1 LGGPVTAAVGHEALL
16 RGDPRRQRRES
27 RVRVVVLGAA
37 LVSIVISA
45 LIVGSLIF
53 EAVAFIVEVDLG
65 QLVSSVGWVP
75 RQNHFDLLTI
85 VVASVWVTGI
95 ALAFAGPIGL
105 ASAVYLSEYASPRV
119 RRTLKPVLEI
129 LAGIPSVVLGYF
141 ALRFINPTLVQN
153 VVDGANNAGNLIAA
167 GLGVGILT
175 IPLVASVSEDAL
187 TAVPTNLRE
196 ASAGL
201 GAKKLATT
209 VRVVLPAAVS
219 GLTAALILAVSRALG
234 ETMVVFIAGGAADS
248 APRALAPT
256 EGSLTMTAAMAS
268 VASGT
273 DNVAGTG
280 PTFQSLFFVGFVLFC
295 LTMGL
300 NLVAQRFVRRYR
312 QAY

>member
-1 LGGPVTAAVGHEALL
+1 MTAPTAGTTATFLQ
-16 RGDPRRQRRES
+16 GDPRRQRREA
-27 RVRVVVLGAA
+27 RVRRVVLGAA
-37 LVSIVISA
+37 LVSIVVSV
-45 LIVGSLIF
+45 LIVASLIF
-53 EAVAFIVEVDLG
+53 EAVAFIVDVDLA
-65 QLVSSVGWVP
+65 QLVSTAGWIP

-95 ALAFAGPIGL
+95 AMAFAGPIGL
-105 ASAVYLSEYASPRV
+105 ASAIYLSEYSSPRV
-119 RRTLKPVLEI
+119 RRVLKPILEI

-141 ALRFINPTLVQN
+141 ALRFINPSLVQN
-153 VVDGANNAGNLIAA
+153 VVGDANNAGNLIAA

-187 TAVPTNLRE
+187 TSVPGSLRE

-219 GLTAALILAVSRALG
+219 GLTAAFILAVSRALG

-280 PTFQSLFFVGFVLFC
+280 PTFQSLFFVGFLLFC
-295 LTMGL
+295 LTLAL
-300 NLVAQRFVRRYR
+300 NLVANRFVRRYR

>member
-1 LGGPVTAAVGHEALL
+1 VTTAVTQELL
-16 RGDPRRQRRES
+16 LQGDRRRQRKEA
-27 RVRVVVLGAA
+27 RVRWVMLGAA
-37 LVSIVISA
+37 LVSVVISA
-45 LIVGSLIF
+45 LIVGSLVF
-53 EAVAFIVEVDLG
+53 EAVAFIVDVDLG
-65 QLVSSVGWVP
+65 ELASASGWIP
-75 RQNHFDLLTI
+75 RQNHFDLVTI

-95 ALAFAGPIGL
+95 AVVFAGPIGL
-105 ASAVYLSEYASPRV
+105 ASAVYLSEYSGARLRRV
-119 RRTLKPVLEI
+119 LKPILEI

-141 ALRFINPTLVQN
+141 ALRFVNPSLVQN
-153 VVDGANNAGNLIAA
+153 VVGGANNAGNLIAA

-187 TAVPTNLRE
+187 RSVPSSLRE

-201 GAKKLATT
+201 GAKKMATT

-219 GLTAALILAVSRALG
+219 GLTAAFILAVSRALG

-273 DNVAGTG
+273 DNVAGSG

-295 LTMGL
+295 LTLGL
-300 NLVAQRFVRRYR
+300 NLVANRFVRKYR

>member
-1 LGGPVTAAVGHEALL
+1 MIATAPHRSLLAGDRRRHRKEA
-16 RGDPRRQRRES
+16 
-27 RVRVVVLGAA
+27 RVRRVMLGAA
-37 LVSIVISA
+37 LVSVVISA

-53 EAVAFIVEVDLG
+53 EAVAFVVEVDLA
-65 QLVSSVGWVP
+65 QLVSTSGWIP
-75 RQNHFDLLTI
+75 RQNHFDLVTI

-95 ALAFAGPIGL
+95 AMVFAGPIGL
-105 ASAVYLSEYASPRV
+105 ASAVYLSEYASPKV
-119 RRTLKPVLEI
+119 RRVLKPILEI

-141 ALRFINPTLVQN
+141 ALRFINPSLVQN
-153 VVDGANNAGNLIAA
+153 VVGEANNAGNLIAA

-187 TAVPTNLRE
+187 TSVPGSLRE

-201 GAKKLATT
+201 GAKKAVTT

-273 DNVAGTG
+273 DNVAGSG

-295 LTMGL
+295 LTLGL
-300 NLVAQRFVRRYR
+300 NLVANRFVRKYR

>member
-1 LGGPVTAAVGHEALL
+1 MLE
-16 RGDPRRQRRES
+16 GDPRRQRRET
-27 RVRVVVLGAA
+27 RVRYVMLGAA
-37 LVSIVISA
+37 LVSILISA
-45 LIVGSLIF
+45 LIVGSLVV
-53 EAVAFIVEVDLG
+53 EAFRFIVEVDLG
-65 QLVSSVGWVP
+65 RLVDEVGWIP
-75 RQNHFDLLTI
+75 RQNHFDFVTI
-85 VVASVWVTGI
+85 ITASLWVTGI
-95 ALAFAGPIGL
+95 AMLFATPVGL
-105 ASAVYLSEYASPRV
+105 ASAIYLSEYARPGV
-119 RRTLKPVLEI
+119 RSVLKPVLEI

-141 ALRFINPTLVQN
+141 ALQWINPAFVQN
-153 VVDGANNAGNLIAA
+153 IWDSANNAGNLIAA

-187 TAVPTNLRE
+187 TSVPVSLRE

-201 GAKKLATT
+201 GAKKMATT
-209 VRVVLPAAVS
+209 TRVVVPAAVS
-219 GLTAALILAVSRALG
+219 GLTAAFIIAVSRALG

-248 APRALAPT
+248 APRALWAT

-295 LTMGL
+295 LTLGL
-300 NLVAQRFVRRYR
+300 NLLAGRFVRKYR

>member
-1 LGGPVTAAVGHEALL
+1 MTATAAASSFLE
-16 RGDPRRQRRES
+16 GDPRRQRHEA
-27 RVRVVVLGAA
+27 RVRRVMLGAA
-37 LVSIVISA
+37 LVSILVSV
-45 LIVGSLIF
+45 LIVASLVV
-53 EAVAFIVEVDLG
+53 EAFRFIVDVDLG
-65 QLVSSVGWVP
+65 QLVSSIGWIP
-75 RQNHFDLLTI
+75 RQNHFDLVTI

-95 ALAFAGPIGL
+95 AILFAGPIGL
-105 ASAVYLSEYASPRV
+105 ASAVYLSEYSTPRV
-119 RRTLKPVLEI
+119 RRVLKPILEI

-141 ALRFINPTLVQN
+141 ALRFINPSLVQN
-153 VVDGANNAGNLIAA
+153 VIESANNAGNLIAA

-187 TAVPTNLRE
+187 TSVPGSLRE

-201 GAKKLATT
+201 GAKKMATT

-219 GLTAALILAVSRALG
+219 GLTAAFILAVSRALG

-295 LTMGL
+295 LTLGL
-300 NLVAQRFVRRYR
+300 NLVANRFVRRYR

>member
-16 RGDPRRQRRES
+16 RGDPRRQRREA

-53 EAVAFIVEVDLG
+53 EAVAFIVEVDLA
-65 QLVSSVGWVP
+65 QLVSSVGWIP

>member
-1 LGGPVTAAVGHEALL
+1 MIATTSPHGSFLE
-16 RGDPRRQRRES
+16 GDPKRQRREA
-27 RVRVVVLGAA
+27 RVRRVMLGAA
-37 LVSIVISA
+37 LVSIVISV
-45 LIVGSLIF
+45 LIVGSLVV
-53 EAVAFIVEVDLG
+53 EAVAFVVEVDLG
-65 QLVSSVGWVP
+65 ELVSSSGWIP
-75 RQNHFDLLTI
+75 RQNHFDLVTI
-85 VVASVWVTGI
+85 VVASLWVTGI
-95 ALAFAGPIGL
+95 AMVFAGPIGL
-105 ASAVYLSEYASPRV
+105 ASAVYLSEYSSPRV
-119 RRTLKPVLEI
+119 RRVLKPVLEI

-141 ALRFINPTLVQN
+141 ALRFINPSLVQG
-153 VVDGANNAGNLIAA
+153 VFDGANNAGNLIAA

-187 TAVPTNLRE
+187 TSVPGSLRE

-201 GAKKLATT
+201 GAKKMATT
-209 VRVVLPAAVS
+209 VRVVVPAAVS

-295 LTMGL
+295 LTLVL
-300 NLVAQRFVRRYR
+300 NLVANTFVRRYR

>member
-1 LGGPVTAAVGHEALL
+1 MTTVAQHGSFLE
-16 RGDPRRQRRES
+16 GDPKRQRREA
-27 RVRVVVLGAA
+27 RVRRVMLGAA
-37 LVSIVISA
+37 LVSIVISV
-45 LIVGSLIF
+45 LIVGSLVV
-53 EAVAFIVEVDLG
+53 EAVAFVVEVDLG
-65 QLVSSVGWVP
+65 ELVSSSGWIP
-75 RQNHFDLLTI
+75 RQNHFDLVTI
-85 VVASVWVTGI
+85 VVASLWVTGI
-95 ALAFAGPIGL
+95 AMVFAGPIGL
-105 ASAVYLSEYASPRV
+105 ASAVYLSEYSSPRV
-119 RRTLKPVLEI
+119 RRVLKPVLEI

-141 ALRFINPTLVQN
+141 ALRFINPSLVQG
-153 VVDGANNAGNLIAA
+153 VVGGANNAGNLIAA

-187 TAVPTNLRE
+187 TSVPGSLRE

-201 GAKKLATT
+201 GAKKMATT
-209 VRVVLPAAVS
+209 VRVVVPAAVS

-295 LTMGL
+295 LTLVL
-300 NLVAQRFVRRYR
+300 NLVANTFVRRYR